1 MIKNNIYN
9 ITLTIIISLLLIN
22 CNDNKSETLP
32 KNNLTPTVY
41 SYEIINVYPHDINA
55 YTQGLEFY
63 NGFLYESI
71 GRYGKSQLRRVDYE
85 SGEVLSTKNINKKY
99 FAEGITILDDLIY
112 LLSWREKIGFIY
124 DVNNFNIIDSFS
136 YDKSKEG
143 WGLCNDGKN
152 IYKSDG
158 TDKIWILDPKSMKE
172 LDYIQPHT
180 NKRKLANINE
190 LEWINDRIYGN
201 IYMAEGIAIIN
212 PKNGVVEGVIDLSS
226 LKEEVTNH
234 KDLDVLNG
242 IAYNKASNSIF
253 VTGKMWDKLF
263 EIKITPKTNRE

>member
-1 MIKNNIYN
+1 MKGRNIYN
-9 ITLTIIISLLLIN
+9 IILVLIISLLIS
-22 CNDNKSETLP
+22 CNDNQSKELP
-32 KNNLTPTVY
+32 KNNITPTIY

-63 NGFLYESI
+63 NGILYESI
-71 GRYGKSQLRRVDYE
+71 GRYGKSELRKVDYK
-85 SGEVLSTKNINKKY
+85 SGEILSKKDINKKY
-99 FAEGITILDDLIY
+99 FAEGITVLDDLIY
-112 LLSWREKIGFIY
+112 LLSWREKVGFIY
-124 DVNNFNIIDSFS
+124 DINTFNIIDSFS
-136 YDKSKEG
+136 YNKSKEG

-158 TDKIWILDPKSMKE
+158 TDKIWILNPKSMEE

-201 IYMAEGIAIIN
+201 IYGADGIAIIN
-212 PKNGVVEGVIDLSS
+212 PENGVVEGVINLSS
-226 LKEEVTNH
+226 LKEKVTNH
-234 KDLDVLNG
+234 EGLDVLNG
-242 IAYNKASNSIF
+242 IAYNKTSNSIF

-263 EIKITPKTNRE
+263 EIKIFPKK

>member
-1 MIKNNIYN
+1 MIKNSIYN
-9 ITLTIIISLLLIN
+9 ITLTLIISLLLIN

-71 GRYGKSQLRRVDYE
+71 GRYGKSQLRKVDYK
-85 SGEVLSTKNINKKY
+85 SGEILNKKNINKKY

-112 LLSWREKIGFIY
+112 LLSWREKVGFIY
-124 DVNNFNIIDSFS
+124 DVNTLNIIDSFS

-158 TDKIWILDPKSMKE
+158 TDKIWLLDPKSMKE
-172 LDYIQPHT
+172 LGYIQPHT
-180 NKRKLANINE
+180 NKGKLANINE

-201 IYMAEGIAIIN
+201 IYMANGIAIIN

-226 LKEEVTNH
+226 LKEKVTNH

-263 EIKITPKTNRE
+263 EIKIIPKT